1 MNCIIQREGFFAPL
15 FLFYLCRK
23 HQRAFLQKPEFG
35 EKLLVSAKKIMSD
48 GHKHQWGWGKSMV
61 SAEKNNGDGHKH
73 QWGWGMSING
83 INDINGDGA

>member
-48 GHKHQWGWGKSMV
+48 GHKHQWGWDNPWCRQKKIMAMGK
-61 SAEKNNGDGHKH
+61 N
-73 QWGWGMSING
+73 
-83 INDINGDGA
+83 INGDGA